1 MAKKSR
7 QRKLQGKRPP
17 DTAEGKTA
25 ALAAATYKPWQI
37 AAVCIVLAAA
47 TAFAFRGVRNNDFL
61 TYDDPGYVQENL
73 NVQQGLNAQSI
84 EWAFTSFEQG
94 NWHPLTWI
102 SHIVDWQLYGNHPR
116 GHHLTNL
123 ALHAANSVL
132 LFLLLLYMTGYLGRS
147 AMVAALFALHPAHV
161 ESVAWLSERKD
172 LLCALFCFAA
182 LIAYAWYVR
191 KPSWKR
197 LAAVICAFACA
208 LLSKP
213 MAVTLP
219 FVMLLLDYWPL
230 RRITFATES
239 RAPWLP
245 SLGKLCVEKWPLFIM
260 SAISC
265 IITFHAQRASGAVFT
280 LNALP
285 LWVRVCNAAIS
296 YFRYVRIMIWPNPL
310 IAFYFHERTNI
321 MVSAAILSAIA
332 LLLVTAACWYFRNE
346 KPYCLAGWLWFMGT
360 LAPVI
365 GVVQVGDQAM
375 AERYTYIPFIGLF
388 FAIVWLVGDA
398 VANSPQI
405 KVAVQALAVAV
416 IAACA
421 VKTDAQVKVWNNSI
435 SLFSHVLEVDQR
447 GDYPN
452 SSLGMAYVRQG
463 KMAEA
468 QQYLERA
475 LIYDP
480 ADTLTLAYSALCLMQ
495 THEQSNLQL
504 AGKRLRFALSLK
516 PNDPDVLIVMALWSS
531 MIGSTKDAESYSRKA
546 LAAGSDSV
554 TALTARL
561 YLGEALQAQDKLGD
575 AAQQFH
581 QLLVLEP
588 DNYLA
593 HNDLG
598 LNYAKQGLTNEA
610 MKEFR
615 LSLSIQPEQ
624 AIPHTEIGRILLTG
638 RHRLPEAV
646 EEFTQSLRIDP
657 VNADA
662 HNSLGVALAQLGE
675 YDKAV
680 EQFSDALRID
690 PEFAGAKQ
698 NLERAQAQMSD
709 KRMN

>member
-1 MAKKSR
+1 
-7 QRKLQGKRPP
+7 LH
-17 DTAEGKTA
+17 TANT
-25 ALAAATYKPWQI
+25 
-37 AAVCIVLAAA
+37 
-47 TAFAFRGVRNNDFL
+47 
-61 TYDDPGYVQENL
+61 
-73 NVQQGLNAQSI
+73 
-84 EWAFTSFEQG
+84 
-94 NWHPLTWI
+94 
-102 SHIVDWQLYGNHPR
+102 
-116 GHHLTNL
+116 
-123 ALHAANSVL
+123 VL
-132 LFLLLLYMTGYLGRS
+132 LFLLLLYRTGFLGRS
-147 AMVAALFALHPAHV
+147 AIVAALFALHPAHV

-172 LLCALFCFAA
+172 LLCAFFWFAS
-182 LIAYAWYVR
+182 LIAYVWYVR
-191 KPSWKR
+191 KPSWNR
-197 LAAVICAFACA
+197 LAAVVCAFACA

-219 FVMLLLDYWPL
+219 FVLLLLDYWPL
-230 RRITFATES
+230 RRITFSTET
-239 RAPWLP
+239 RARWLP

-260 SAISC
+260 SAISS

-280 LNALP
+280 LDALP
-285 LWVRVCNAAIS
+285 LWVRVSNAAIS
-296 YFRYVRIMIWPNPL
+296 YCRYIRILIWPNPL
-310 IAFYFHERTNI
+310 IAFYYHERTDI
-321 MVSAAILSAIA
+321 MASAAILSAVA
-332 LLLVTAACWYFRNE
+332 LVLVTAVCWYFRKE

-365 GVVQVGDQAM
+365 GIVQVGDQAM

-388 FAIVWLVGDA
+388 FSIVWLIGDA
-398 VANSPQI
+398 VANSPKIRVGAQ
-405 KVAVQALAVAV
+405 VLAVAV

-435 SLFSHVLEVDQR
+435 SLFSNVLEVDQR

-475 LIYDP
+475 LTYDP
-480 ADTLTLAYSALCLMQ
+480 TDTLTLAYSAFCLMQ

-504 AGKRLRFALSLK
+504 AGKRLELALRIK
-516 PNDPDVLIVMALWSS
+516 PDDPDVLTVMALWSS
-531 MIGSTKDAESYSRKA
+531 MIGNTKDAENYSRKA
-546 LAAGSDSV
+546 LAANSDSV

-581 QLLVLEP
+581 QLLALDP
-588 DNYLA
+588 DNYIA

-598 LNYAKQGLTNEA
+598 MNFAKQGLSQEA

-615 LSLSIQPEQ
+615 QSLAIQSDQ
-624 AIPHTEIGRILLTG
+624 AVPHTEIGRILLTNT
-638 RHRLPEAV
+638 HQLPEAV

-657 VNADA
+657 ANADA

-680 EQFSDALRID
+680 EQFSEALRID
-690 PEFAGAKQ
+690 PEFSGAEQ
-698 NLERAQAQMSD
+698 NLERAQAQMNKKSEQS
-709 KRMN
+709 R

>member
-7 QRKLQGKRPP
+7 QRKFQGKRPP
-17 DTAEGKTA
+17 EAPAGRTV
-25 ALAAATYKPWQI
+25 ALAAATHRPWQI
-37 AAVCIVLAAA
+37 AAVCVVLAAV

-73 NVQQGLNAQSI
+73 DVQQGLNAQSI
-84 EWAFTSFEQG
+84 AWAFTSFEQG

-123 ALHAANSVL
+123 GLHAANSVL
-132 LFLLLLYMTGYLGRS
+132 LFLLLLYMTGFLGRS

-172 LLCALFCFAA
+172 LLCAFFWFAA

-197 LAAVICAFACA
+197 LACVICAFACA

-219 FVMLLLDYWPL
+219 FALLLLDYWPL
-230 RRITFATES
+230 RRITFNPET

-245 SLGKLCVEKWPLFIM
+245 SLGKLCIEKWPLFLM
-260 SAISC
+260 SVISSV
-265 IITFHAQRASGAVFT
+265 ITYHAQRASGAVFT
-280 LNALP
+280 LQALP
-285 LWVRVCNAAIS
+285 LWVRVSNAAIS
-296 YFRYVRIMIWPNPL
+296 YCRYIRIMIWPDPL
-310 IAFYFHERTNI
+310 IAFYYHERTNI
-321 MVSAAILSAIA
+321 VISTAILSAIA
-332 LLLVTAACWYFRNE
+332 LVLITAVCWYFRKG

-365 GVVQVGDQAM
+365 GIVQVGDQAM
-375 AERYTYIPFIGLF
+375 AESYTYLSFVGLF
-388 FAIVWLVGDA
+388 IAIVWLAGDA
-398 VANSPQI
+398 VANSPKI
-405 KVAVQALAVAV
+405 RVAAQVIAVAV

-435 SLFSHVLEVDQR
+435 SLFSHVLEVDPR

-463 KMAEA
+463 KMVEA

-475 LIYDP
+475 LTYDP

-504 AGKRLRFALSLK
+504 AGKRLELALSIK
-516 PNDPDVLIVMALWSS
+516 PNDPDVLTVMALWSS
-531 MIGSTKDAESYSRKA
+531 MMGNTKDAESYSRKA

-561 YLGEALQAQDKLGD
+561 YLGEALQAQDKLTD

-581 QLLVLEP
+581 QLLALEP

-598 LNYAKQGLTNEA
+598 MNFARQGLSQEA
-610 MKEFR
+610 MKEFK
-615 LSLSIQPEQ
+615 LSLVIQPDQ
-624 AIPHTEIGRILLTG
+624 AVPHTEIGRILLANP
-638 RHRLPEAV
+638 HQLHEAV

-657 VNADA
+657 ANADA

-680 EQFSDALRID
+680 EQFRDALRID
-690 PEFAGAKQ
+690 SEFAGAEQ
-698 NLERAQAQMSD
+698 NLERAQTQMNN
-709 KRMN
+709 KR